1 MRRVCFPLLAVCGLF
16 VIQPTPAP
24 AQEHVFTPQHVAKL
38 RIVTSAVISPDGKQV
53 AYILGVPR
61 NIPKETD
68 GPAWAELHVVD
79 ANGTA
84 TPFVTGQVNIDNIA
98 WTPDGKAISFI
109 TKRAGDP
116 FKALYVIPVRGGESR
131 KVISHGSDVL
141 GYSWASDNKRVA
153 FLAAEPIAKDKKTL
167 REQGFD
173 QEIYEEDVPVV
184 RVWTANVDDGK
195 AEMVK
200 LTGSASELHWSPAG
214 DKLAVALA
222 PTPHVDDSL
231 MFRKVHI
238 ADLKTGLATN
248 LNNPGKMGQ
257 IAWSPDGKTLAVIS
271 GADKHDPMQGR
282 IWIESK
288 HMKGWTDVLPNFAGH
303 VESIAWA
310 DARTLVYQASQGC
323 WTTVGTIDDLWA
335 SEIDAKVH
343 FKHHERSLPTARAVP
358 VGDVVDPQK
367 GRPVKLRKVLI
378 KTEGPILGNVTSA
391 RADSNFRHVRGTSL
405 AFIAQTAKHPPE
417 VYYIGP
423 DDKEPRR
430 LTDSNP
436 WLRTMR
442 FAEQQ
447 VIKHRARDGLEL
459 EGVLVRPLD
468 EKKGQRYPLIL
479 AVHGGPE
486 SHIPNGW
493 ITRYADPGQVGA
505 ARGFAVFYP
514 NYRGSTGRGVA
525 FSMLGQREAAGK
537 EFDDLVDAVDHL
549 VKEGLVDTKKVGITG
564 GSYGGYATAWG
575 STYYSDR
582 FAAGVMFVGISDSI
596 SKFGTTDIPEEMFL
610 VHHRKRLWDD
620 WDYFLKSSPIYH
632 SDKHKTPLLILH
644 GKVDPRVHPSQSL
657 SLHRHLKIRNQAPVR
672 LVLYPGEGHGNR
684 RAATR
689 LDYNI
694 RLMQWME
701 HYLKGPGGAPPP
713 YEIEYGLGGAT
724 KTSALGQGWRE
735 LPARL
740 RTQPENESVA
750 ASAHW
755 LGGRCPCCIGW

>member
-1 MRRVCFPLLAVCGLF
+1 MRRVCFTVLAVCGF
-16 VIQPTPAP
+16 IIIQPRPAP
-24 AQEHVFTPQHVAKL
+24 AQEHVFTPQHVAKM
-38 RIVTSAVISPDGKQV
+38 RIVTSAVISPDGNQA

-61 NIPKETD
+61 NIPNETD

-79 ANGTA
+79 ANGTS

-109 TKRAGDP
+109 TKRAGDS

-131 KVISHGSDVL
+131 KAVGHGSDIQ
-141 GYSWASDNKRVA
+141 GYSWAPDGKRVA
-153 FLAAEPIAKDKKTL
+153 FLATEPTPKDKKAK

-173 QEIYEEDVPVV
+173 QEIYEEDIPFV
-184 RVWTANVDDGK
+184 RVWTADVPPPEVGLGAKSDSN
-195 AEMVK
+195 ATMVK

-214 DKLAVALA
+214 DKLALALA
-222 PTPHVDDSL
+222 PTPHIDDSL

-238 ADLKTGLATN
+238 VDLKTGKATN

-257 IAWSPDGKTLAVIS
+257 IAWSPDGKMVALIS

-282 IWIESK
+282 IWVHATDS
-288 HMKGWTDVLPNFAGH
+288 KGWTDVLPKFLGH
-303 VESIAWA
+303 VDSIAWTSA
-310 DARTLVYQASQGC
+310 GLAYQAS
-323 WTTVGTIDDLWA
+323 
-335 SEIDAKVH
+335 
-343 FKHHERSLPTARAVP
+343 
-358 VGDVVDPQK
+358 
-367 GRPVKLRKVLI
+367 
-378 KTEGPILGNVTSA
+378 EGVE
-391 RADSNFRHVRGTSL
+391 TSL
-405 AFIAQTAKHPPE
+405 GLLNLDSRPAAVLPIPLRNGGGIWSNLTVSRNGRTYACIGHTPRHPPE
-417 VYYIGP
+417 VYLVANG
-423 DDKEPRR
+423 DKEPRR
-430 LTDSNP
+430 VTDSNP

-442 FAEQQ
+442 FAEQE
-447 VIKHRARDGLEL
+447 VVKHRARDGLEL
-459 EGVLVRPLD
+459 EGILVRPLD

-479 AVHGGPE
+479 LVHGGPE
-486 SHIPNGW
+486 SHVANGW
-493 ITRYADPGQVGA
+493 TTLYHSPGQVGA

-514 NYRGSTGRGVA
+514 NYRGSTGRGVS

-549 VKEGLVDTKKVGITG
+549 VKHGLVDTKKVGITG

-582 FAAGVMFVGISDSI
+582 FAAGVMFVGISDSV
-596 SKFGTTDIPEEMFL
+596 SKCGTTDIPEEMYL

-632 SDKHKTPLLILH
+632 TDKHKTPLLILH
-644 GKVDPRVHPSQSL
+644 GKADPRVHPSQSL
-657 SLHRHLKIRNQAPVR
+657 EFHRHLKIRNQAPVR

-684 RAATR
+684 RAASR

-694 RLMQWME
+694 RMMQWLE

-724 KTSALGQGWRE
+724 KTSALGGGWRDF
-735 LPARL
+735 PL
-740 RTQPENESVA
+740 RFQTPGLTESAA
-750 ASAHW
+750 ASPHW

>member
-16 VIQPTPAP
+16 AIQPTPAP

-38 RIVTSAVISPDGKQV
+38 RIVTSAVISPDGKLV

-173 QEIYEEDVPVV
+173 QEIYEEDLPFV

-195 AEMVK
+195 TEMVK

-238 ADLKTGLATN
+238 VDLKTGQATN

-257 IAWSPDGKTLAVIS
+257 IAWAPDGKMVALIS

-282 IWIESK
+282 LWV
-288 HMKGWTDVLPNFAGH
+288 HAVGTKGWTDVLPNHLGH
-303 VESIAWA
+303 VESIAWPHS
-310 DARTLVYQASQGC
+310 DLMYYQASEGVM
-323 WTTVGTIDDLWA
+323 TTVGAVYVKSPANGEPLVFR
-335 SEIDAKVH
+335 KGNMPYG
-343 FKHHERSLPTARAVP
+343 RS
-358 VGDVVDPQK
+358 
-367 GRPVKLRKVLI
+367 
-378 KTEGPILGNVTSA
+378 GPIL
-391 RADSNFRHVRGTSL
+391 SNTTASVKQGASGKSL
-405 AFIAQTAKHPPE
+405 AFVGHTPRYPPE
-417 VYYIGP
+417 VYLSNP
-423 DDKEPRR
+423 DSKEPLRR

-596 SKFGTTDIPEEMFL
+596 SKCGTTDIPEEMYL

-632 SDKHKTPLLILH
+632 TDKHKTPLLILH
-644 GKVDPRVHPSQSL
+644 GKADPRVHPSQSL
-657 SLHRHLKIRNQAPVR
+657 EFHRHLKIRNQAPVR

-713 YEIEYGLGGAT
+713 YEIEYGLPGAT

-735 LPARL
+735 LPVRL
-740 RTQPENESVA
+740 RTYAETESAA
-750 ASAHW
+750 ASPHW